1 MPIQVINVKRY
12 GMRYKSTPAVTAP
25 ALAMFLVVIAHTCPE
40 DNVHKSFYYHN

>member
-25 ALAMFLVVIAHTCPE
+25 ALAMFLVVIAHTCPI
-40 DNVHKSFYYHN
+40 DNVHKSFYYN